1 MEKDTIY
8 SPLEVARI
16 IGQPLDPRKP
26 YPQII
31 EEVCE
36 VDTAEPE
43 DYLYYFD
50 VLVETERVYVITA
63 TGAVTQEYV
72 TLDTPA
78 QLQFVD
84 LASPEYYIKL
94 TDYASRKED
103 AIARKK
109 RTINWALN
117 SYESWRIIQLLDAA
131 STTSGHLN
139 TIESGYTRFNFAEL
153 ISMIEDVQDYGDN
166 YVLIAG
172 AKIDKDI
179 LLWDWNDNKY
189 QSMLAAWDRLNIK
202 KIRMSLAG
210 SAQTFQYHTGTSGD
224 VLETTSIL
232 GTKVAYLVA
241 RDNAGGL
248 GKPLLFVRK
257 KLDSV
262 KNLGGVMSEDGT
274 QPERLVFVSPNPI
287 TVTGTARYLAI
298 GLTGYEQIASAV
310 TNPYAV
316 KKFTRE

>member
-1 MEKDTIY
+1 MEDKIF

-26 YPQII
+26 YPQIV
-31 EEVCE
+31 EAVCE
-36 VDTAEPE
+36 TDTAEPE

-50 VLVETERVYVITA
+50 VLVETEKVYVITA

-117 SYESWRIIQLLDAA
+117 SYESWRVIQLLDAA
-131 STTSGHLN
+131 STLSSHTN
-139 TIESGYTRFNFAEL
+139 TIESGYSRFNFAEL
-153 ISMIEDVQDYGDN
+153 ISMVEDVQDYGDN

-179 LLWDWNDNKY
+179 LLWDWNDDKN
-189 QSMLAAWDRLNIK
+189 QSMLAAWDRLNIE

-210 SAQTFQYHTGTSGD
+210 SAQTFGYHTGTSGD
-224 VLETTSIL
+224 VLETTKIL
-232 GTKVAYLVA
+232 PIRVAYLVA

-262 KNLGGVMSEDGT
+262 KNLGGVMSEDGSMP
-274 QPERLVFVSPNPI
+274 QRLVFVSPNPI

-316 KKFTRE
+316 KKFTRT